1 MQLHEFT
8 PRAQLV
14 TKQTT
19 ITHPRFPVIDAHNHL
34 GSAFGGGWDKKPLAE
49 LLDVLDQ
56 AHVRTLI
63 DLDGGW
69 GEDILDQH
77 LAHFVQPAPERFRV
91 FAGVNWAEWPR
102 HGDEFGCWAAER
114 LQA

>member
-77 LAHFVQPAPERFRV
+77 LAHFVQPAPER
-91 FAGVNWAEWPR
+91 
-102 HGDEFGCWAAER
+102 
-114 LQA
+114 